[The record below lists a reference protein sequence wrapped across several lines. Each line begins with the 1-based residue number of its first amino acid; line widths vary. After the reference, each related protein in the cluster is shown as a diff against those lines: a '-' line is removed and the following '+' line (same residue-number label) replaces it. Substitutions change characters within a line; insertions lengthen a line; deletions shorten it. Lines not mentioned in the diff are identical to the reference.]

1 VKKIGLPTV
10 YIVDDD
16 APVREALG
24 ALLGSVGLSHE
35 AFASATDFL
44 AAADRQMRGCL
55 LLDVRMPDMSGLE
68 LQRAL
73 QEQGVTLQTIIIT
86 GHGDVPMAVRAMK
99 AGAADF
105 VEKPFN
111 EQALLDRIQALL
123 QADEALWQSRQLRD
137 EAAAR
142 LASLT
147 PRERAVMELIAA
159 GHHTK
164 RIAAELDIQ
173 ERTVDVHRF
182 NIMHKVGVRSLAE
195 LLRVWSVAHQAAAH

>member
-1 VKKIGLPTV
+1 VKKTCLPTV

-24 ALLGSVGLSHE
+24 ALLGSVGLHHE
-35 AFASATDFL
+35 AFASATEFL

-73 QEQGVTLQTIIIT
+73 QEQGVTLQTIIVT

-105 VEKPFN
+105 IEKPFN

-123 QADEALWQSRQLRD
+123 QADEVLWQSRQLQD
-137 EAAAR
+137 AAAAR
-142 LASLT
+142 LALLT

-159 GHHTK
+159 GQHTK

-195 LLRVWSVAHQAAAH
+195 LLRVWSIAHQAAPH